1 MSGSERDH
9 VELPAP
15 TAAPLVAA
23 FGLTLLAAG
32 LVTHVSV
39 SAVGLVL
46 ALAGAV
52 GWWRE
57 VLPAPHEEAMPLPPA
72 AEREV
77 VLAPPRAAVRVPAPG
92 EEGHRVR
99 LPVLVQPYSA
109 GAIGGL
115 VGAVA
120 MAVVAC
126 GYGLL
131 TQGSV
136 WYPINLLA
144 TAALPGLA
152 EASTE
157 QLRAFH
163 GSALLVATLV
173 HGTISVLV
181 GLLYAAILPMLPR
194 RHMLWGGLV
203 APLLW
208 TGVVWALLGIVNPS
222 LNARIDWIWFIASQL
237 AFGLAVG
244 WVVSRAAP
252 VETMQT
258 WPLLARAGLRRPPS
272 DGERAK

>member
-1 MSGSERDH
+1 MSQPGRDH

-15 TAAPLVAA
+15 TAGPLVAA
-23 FGLTLLAAG
+23 FGITLLGAG
-32 LVTHVSV
+32 LVTHASV

-57 VLPAPHEEAMPLPPA
+57 VLPVPHEDVVPLPAVVEPPLAPA
-72 AEREV
+72 A
-77 VLAPPRAAVRVPAPG
+77 ASATAALVPG
-92 EEGHRVR
+92 EEGHRAH

-109 GAIGGL
+109 GAIGGV

-120 MAVVAC
+120 MAAVAC
-126 GYGLL
+126 TYGLL

-144 TAALPGLA
+144 ASAMPGMAA
-152 EASTE
+152 ASTE
-157 QLRAFH
+157 QLRAFD
-163 GSALLVATLV
+163 GSALLVATIA
-173 HGTISVLV
+173 HGAISVVLGV
-181 GLLYAAILPMLPR
+181 LYAAILPMLPR

-208 TGVVWALLGIVNPS
+208 TGVVWALLGIVNPA
-222 LNARIDWIWFIASQL
+222 LNARIDWTWFIASQI

-244 WVVSRAAP
+244 AVVSRARP

-258 WPLLARAGLRRPPS
+258 WPLLARVGLAPPPPDPEGRP
-272 DGERAK
+272 

>member
-1 MSGSERDH
+1 MSDPGRDH
-9 VELPAP
+9 LEVPAP

-32 LVTHVSV
+32 LVTHLSVSV
-39 SAVGLVL
+39 VGLLL

-57 VLPAPHEEAMPLPPA
+57 VLPTPHEEVVPLPPIE
-72 AEREV
+72 EREAALV
-77 VLAPPRAAVRVPAPG
+77 PPAAVRLPTPG

-99 LPVLVQPYSA
+99 LPVVVQPYSA
-109 GAIGGL
+109 GAIGGM

-120 MAVVAC
+120 MAAVAC

-131 TQGSV
+131 AQGSV

-144 TAALPGLA
+144 AAALPGLA

-157 QLRAFH
+157 QLRAFD
-163 GSALLVATLV
+163 GRALLVATLT
-173 HGTISVLV
+173 HGAISVPV

-208 TGVVWALLGIVNPS
+208 TGVVSALLGIVNPV
-222 LNARIDWIWFIASQL
+222 LHARIDWSWFIASQL
-237 AFGLAVG
+237 AFGLVVG
-244 WVVSRAAP
+244 WVVSRAPP

-272 DGERAK
+272 DAGRTP